1 MVSDGEIIPLG
12 GKEMKKLMTMLLGTA
27 LALGTVSAFAQEK
40 GATTSPSTAAAKT
53 TTTKAPKRAKH
64 AKVKPTKVAK
74 VKPAKARKQN
84 KVKTAQ
90 KQ

>member
-1 MVSDGEIIPLG
+1 MVSDEEMIPSG
-12 GKEMKKLMTMLLGTA
+12 GREMKKLMTMLLGAA

-40 GATTSPSTAAAKT
+40 GAGATPATAAAKPT
-53 TTTKAPKRAKH
+53 ATKAAKRAKH

-84 KVKTAQ
+84 KVKTAR